1 MANYQEKFFYY
12 QSPLNGVYKYY
23 FDEKTYNWVNNR
35 DDHLFI
41 ENMAREITKYCKGVL
56 NL

>member
-1 MANYQEKFFYY
+1 VANYQEKFFYY